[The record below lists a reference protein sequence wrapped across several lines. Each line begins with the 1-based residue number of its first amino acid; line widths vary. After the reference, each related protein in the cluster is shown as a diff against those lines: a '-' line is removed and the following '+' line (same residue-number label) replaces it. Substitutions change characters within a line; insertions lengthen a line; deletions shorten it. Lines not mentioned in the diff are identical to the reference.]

1 MVTSPAPSPPY
12 DLGQIELPTPWPV
25 GNVNAYLLF
34 GEPLTLVDC
43 GPRTEAALSALERG
57 LMGYGYAVEDIE
69 LVLVTH
75 QHPDHVGLAA
85 TIARRSGA
93 EVGASAELAN
103 RLKNPDTDLDRD
115 LAYLSALALR
125 HGVTADEL
133 DDLVRQQRTLRG
145 CFEAVD
151 ATLVLGPGDTIA
163 AGSRRL
169 RVKARPGHSPT
180 DTVFVDEDWGVMLGG
195 DHLLPAISSNPVAH
209 APPQPQDPVAAAHGD
224 RPRPL
229 IRYLESLA
237 ATRALPLTR
246 VFPGHGQPFAGH
258 AELIDAR
265 VRFHRRRAQALHDLV
280 RERPASAADLIARLW
295 PDLPA
300 RGRFLALSEV
310 LGHVDLLE
318 RCRLAAEVV
327 DDAGRVRIHT
337 ALECH
342 ARSA

>member
-1 MVTSPAPSPPY
+1 MTSPAPSPPY
-12 DLGQIELPTPWPV
+12 HVGRIELPTPWPV

-43 GPRTEAALSALERG
+43 GPRTETALNALERG
-57 LMGYGYAVEDIE
+57 LMAYGYAIEDID

-93 EVGASAELAN
+93 DVGASPELAQH
-103 RLKNPDTDLDRD
+103 LKSPDTGLDRD

-125 HGVTADEL
+125 HGVAADEL
-133 DDLVRQQRTLRG
+133 DDLVRHQRALRG
-145 CFEAVD
+145 YFEAVD

-169 RVKARPGHSPT
+169 RVEARPGHSPT
-180 DTVFVDEDWGVMLGG
+180 DTVFVDEDRGVMLGG

-209 APPQPQDPVAAAHGD
+209 APPQPRDPVAAAQGD

-229 IRYLESLA
+229 IRYLDSLA

-246 VFPGHGQPFAGH
+246 VFPGHGQPFTGH
-258 AELIDAR
+258 TELIDAR
-265 VRFHRRRAQALHDLV
+265 VRFHRRRARALHDLV
-280 RERPASAADLIARLW
+280 REAPASGAELIARLW

-318 RCRLAAEVV
+318 RDGLAAEVV
-327 DDAGRVRIHT
+327 DDDGRVSVH
-337 ALECH
+337 AAAACA